1 MRPLATL
8 LRHLPLG
15 QADAVPP
22 TPPLPDPATFSTWL
36 DELAGQRS
44 GWAWS
49 LAGDVPRAL
58 GARLADGELPAEGEP
73 AAEYDRCLPGEA
85 LDGFA
90 GRVAG
95 PPGRTPSERILQVAA
110 WARALSEELAT
121 RPAWRVHE
129 VRDGVRSSWAELPTR
144 LGAPHVGILD
154 GESLWVAEAPAGRPL
169 TELATAI
176 GEALSRRAFVPIA
189 QQPVQAL
196 AAVVPL
202 DRRPIHDARHAH
214 RTAGLTGPW
223 LVMGIGNRAHQAP
236 PMELVAAP
244 RTRIGPRDLAECM
257 RRLHARA
264 DALLAALDEDA
275 PRAIARDL
283 TRRFGDLWRPRVSWR
298 RPPRT
303 EGREEYVARSL
314 PAAELPEGGRD
325 ALIYRLASALHR
337 LDGRG
342 DTSPSVLVSL
352 GARRVLTSVRFDG
365 PRAEDL
371 GAWADRFALQKG
383 READGY
389 GLRSEWERRLARQP
403 IAPTAHRRLLDAV
416 RAAARVDGPASAL
429 TGTGVVHLSD
439 LDPGDDAVFSGATP
453 PGDRRHDAV
462 VLHVHRVGERADV
475 VLTARGRWAERSMAA
490 RLLDLI
496 LD

>member
-196 AAVVPL
+196 AAVVPW
-202 DRRPIHDARHAH
+202 
-214 RTAGLTGPW
+214 TG
-223 LVMGIGNRAHQAP
+223 
-236 PMELVAAP
+236 
-244 RTRIGPRDLAECM
+244 
-257 RRLHARA
+257 
-264 DALLAALDEDA
+264 
-275 PRAIARDL
+275 
-283 TRRFGDLWRPRVSWR
+283 
-298 RPPRT
+298 
-303 EGREEYVARSL
+303 ARSTT
-314 PAAELPEGGRD
+314 PV
-325 ALIYRLASALHR
+325 
-337 LDGRG
+337 
-342 DTSPSVLVSL
+342 T
-352 GARRVLTSVRFDG
+352 
-365 PRAEDL
+365 
-371 GAWADRFALQKG
+371 
-383 READGY
+383 
-389 GLRSEWERRLARQP
+389 
-403 IAPTAHRRLLDAV
+403 PTAQR
-416 RAAARVDGPASAL
+416 GSP
-429 TGTGVVHLSD
+429 
-439 LDPGDDAVFSGATP
+439 
-453 PGDRRHDAV
+453 
-462 VLHVHRVGERADV
+462 
-475 VLTARGRWAERSMAA
+475 ARGW
-490 RLLDLI
+490 
-496 LD
+496 